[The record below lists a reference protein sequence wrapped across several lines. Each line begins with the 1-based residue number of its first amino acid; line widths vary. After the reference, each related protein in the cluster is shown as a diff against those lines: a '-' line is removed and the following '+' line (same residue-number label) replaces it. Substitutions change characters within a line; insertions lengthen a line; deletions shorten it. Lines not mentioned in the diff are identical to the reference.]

1 MSESVSRNK
10 ERIIVVFVINYIT
23 NNGPGMVVKNLID
36 SLDRSETAPGLAT
49 IMSHRND
56 QTVVRKFKEAGI
68 PVIECGYR
76 NQMDLMSGWRGF
88 QKTLMAA
95 GADIIHS
102 HGLLADIAA
111 ASLPGNVLK
120 VSTVHSNLPEDYQNA
135 YGAAGKLL
143 LAPLHIRY
151 LNRLDLCICCS
162 SSVQH
167 ALKNKL
173 RRSVFV
179 RNGIELPENADLQ
192 GKGQSERSKEEEM
205 INKRLAGIPRDAK
218 LFLFAGKLIRR
229 KNVEWLIRAFVS
241 CRHKDE
247 YLIIAGDGE
256 CMDACRNAADEHVIF
271 TGFVRKVERLYEIA
285 DIYVSASLSE
295 GFSISVIEALS
306 HGMGM
311 LLSDIPSHTEL
322 FEIRQEVYIGELFG
336 AKTFKEGLYRLRENW
351 SRLDRETIRGV
362 QQKHLSSR
370 NMADSY
376 LSIYRRLYKKHKRDQ
391 RHRRQE

>member
-23 NNGPGMVVKNLID
+23 NNGPGMVLKNLID
-36 SLDRSETAPGLAT
+36 SLDRSETAPGLVT

-173 RRSVFV
+173 RRSAFV

-205 INKRLAGIPRDAK
+205 IN
-218 LFLFAGKLIRR
+218 
-229 KNVEWLIRAFVS
+229 N
-241 CRHKDE
+241 
-247 YLIIAGDGE
+247 DG
-256 CMDACRNAADEHVIF
+256 
-271 TGFVRKVERLYEIA
+271 
-285 DIYVSASLSE
+285 
-295 GFSISVIEALS
+295 
-306 HGMGM
+306 
-311 LLSDIPSHTEL
+311 SD
-322 FEIRQEVYIGELFG
+322 QEV
-336 AKTFKEGLYRLRENW
+336 
-351 SRLDRETIRGV
+351 
-362 QQKHLSSR
+362 
-370 NMADSY
+370 
-376 LSIYRRLYKKHKRDQ
+376 IYNISA
-391 RHRRQE
+391 

>member
-36 SLDRSETAPGLAT
+36 SLDRSETAPGLVT

-88 QKTLMAA
+88 QKTLMAV

-102 HGLLADIAA
+102 HGLLAD
-111 ASLPGNVLK
+111 
-120 VSTVHSNLPEDYQNA
+120 T
-135 YGAAGKLL
+135 GKLL

-311 LLSDIPSHTEL
+311 LLSDIPSHM
-322 FEIRQEVYIGELFG
+322 
-336 AKTFKEGLYRLRENW
+336 
-351 SRLDRETIRGV
+351 
-362 QQKHLSSR
+362 SSI
-370 NMADSY
+370 SF
-376 LSIYRRLYKKHKRDQ
+376 
-391 RHRRQE
+391 

>member
-10 ERIIVVFVINYIT
+10 ERIWQTRTQESEEYR
-23 NNGPGMVVKNLID
+23 NLID
-36 SLDRSETAPGLAT
+36 SLDRSETAPGLVT

-88 QKTLMAA
+88 QKTLMAV

-205 INKRLAGIPRDAK
+205 INKRLAGIPCRKTDQTEK
-218 LFLFAGKLIRR
+218 RR
-229 KNVEWLIRAFVS
+229 VV
-241 CRHKDE
+241 
-247 YLIIAGDGE
+247 
-256 CMDACRNAADEHVIF
+256 
-271 TGFVRKVERLYEIA
+271 
-285 DIYVSASLSE
+285 
-295 GFSISVIEALS
+295 
-306 HGMGM
+306 
-311 LLSDIPSHTEL
+311 
-322 FEIRQEVYIGELFG
+322 
-336 AKTFKEGLYRLRENW
+336 
-351 SRLDRETIRGV
+351 
-362 QQKHLSSR
+362 
-370 NMADSY
+370 
-376 LSIYRRLYKKHKRDQ
+376 DQ
-391 RHRRQE
+391 GICILQTQG